1 MFCQLNEGK
10 VLTLPIGENYYNS
23 IVIGVKCL
31 VLNKY
36 SDQMLQ

>member
-1 MFCQLNEGK
+1 M
-10 VLTLPIGENYYNS
+10 TLQIGGNDYNS